1 MALASAKKIS
11 WPLIIGILVVMAL
24 ALYPL
29 VENYKYNDHS
39 KNWLNHD
46 YGKNLLSSTEEYSVF
61 MTEGGDNQVFSSL
74 YFTYAEKLRQDLFPY
89 DQKGNI
95 YKKIYGDLR
104 YVSLETLNNRQ
115 NTVDRGLFT
124 GEEPFYEDIRSP
136 EPPYFVPYALGK
148 PSTYLTW
155 KRPNPQELG
164 DFYYKN
170 YGQMYK
176 VQPIRYALVDL
187 LQITEESE
195 INYLRRHLNG
205 VLGRPINDQEWNRWT
220 NELVQEG
227 LVSRDGA
234 NLVFKKMYR
243 KPFVKDPRET
253 FITRWDDIKNIE
265 YLDYLSREIITSY
278 AYELVMFLSDEIKNY
293 EYLYERE
300 DTPYLK
306 TDFKQKLDELWDEVW
321 YYADLAVRTGH
332 DSSSILHNLGI
343 FYLTIDD
350 NFIYQTND
358 YTPQA
363 IELWEKVTEQF
374 PYSWATYNVLFWSYL
389 QQAFKYPAQAT
400 QYLEAFDDQLK
411 AMTNA
416 MTHWKTMKKNPLK
429 SQPYQAVAALVN
441 MRDNFTQLGGEAF
454 AREAQNIQALLQK
467 PADEI
472 DVNQVIGYLT
482 KVINR
487 LIFSYDEGLFENFI
501 ANWTKLWNKKKNDP
515 TYRQWHIR
523 TLGDIAGYR
532 EIVDANLYRKTLNE
546 ASSLLPKVAKTQEE
560 LATVISMSKIAEA
573 AGDQKAQSRYI
584 QQFNRDAKNILTP
597 QDYEQIQKQMQN
609 YFNEKL

>member
-1 MALASAKKIS
+1 MALESSKKIS
-11 WPLIIGILVVMAL
+11 WPLAIGILVVMGL

-115 NTVDRGLFT
+115 NAVDRGLFT

-187 LQITEESE
+187 LQITKESK
-195 INYLRRHLNG
+195 INYLRKHLTD

-220 NELVQEG
+220 NELIQEG

-234 NLVFKKMYR
+234 NLVFKRMYH

-253 FITRWDDIKNIE
+253 FITRWDDIENIE

-300 DTPYLK
+300 DTLYLK
-306 TDFKQKLDELWDEVW
+306 TEFKQKLDELWDEVW

-343 FYLTIDD
+343 FYLTIND
-350 NFIYQTND
+350 NFMYQTND

-363 IELWEKVTEQF
+363 IEVWEKVTKQF

-411 AMTNA
+411 AMTNS
-416 MTHWKTMKKNPLK
+416 MKHWKTMKKNLLK

-441 MRDNFTQLGGEAF
+441 MRDNFTQLGGETF
-454 AREAQNIQALLQK
+454 AREAQNIQTLLQK

-472 DVNQVIGYLT
+472 DINQVISYLT

-487 LIFSYDEGLFENFI
+487 LIFSYDRELFENFI
-501 ANWTKLWNKKKNDP
+501 ANWTMLWNKKKNDP
-515 TYRQWHIR
+515 IYRQWHIR

-532 EIVDANLYRKTLNE
+532 EIVDQNLYRKTLNE
-546 ASSLLPKVAKTQEE
+546 ASSLLPTVAKTQED
-560 LATVISMSKIAEA
+560 LATAISMSKIAEA
-573 AGDQKAQSRYI
+573 VGDQRARNHYM

-597 QDYEQIQKQMQN
+597 QDYDQIQKQMQN

>member
-11 WPLIIGILVVMAL
+11 WPLIFGILIVTAL
-24 ALYPL
+24 AVYPL

-46 YGKNLLSSTEEYSVF
+46 YGKNLLSSTEEYSIF

-104 YVSLETLNNRQ
+104 YVSADTLNNRQ

-124 GEEPFYEDIRSP
+124 GEEPFYEEIRSP

-187 LQITEESE
+187 LQITKESE
-195 INYLRRHLNG
+195 INYLRKYLTDT
-205 VLGRPINDQEWNRWT
+205 LGRPINDQEWNLWIQ
-220 NELVQEG
+220 ELVQEG
-227 LVSRDGA
+227 LVSNKGTS
-234 NLVFKKMYR
+234 LVFQKMYR
-243 KPFVKDPRET
+243 RPFAKDPRET
-253 FITRWDDIKNIE
+253 FLTRWDDIKNLE

-278 AYELVMFLSDEIKNY
+278 AYELVIFLSDEIKNY

-300 DTPYLK
+300 DTPDLK
-306 TDFKQKLDELWDEVW
+306 TEFKQKLDELWDEVW
-321 YYADLAVRTGH
+321 YYVDLAVRTGH

-343 FYLTIDD
+343 FYLTIGD

-374 PYSWATYNVLFWSYL
+374 PYSWGTYNVLFWSYL
-389 QQAFKYPAQAT
+389 QQAFKHPAQSA
-400 QYLEAFDDQLK
+400 QYLERFDDHLK

-416 MTHWKTMKKNPLK
+416 MKHWKTMKKNPLK

-441 MRDNFTQLGGEAF
+441 MRDNFAQLGGEAF
-454 AREAQNIQALLQK
+454 MQEAQNIQALLQQ

-472 DVNQVIGYLT
+472 NINRVIAYLT
-482 KVINR
+482 KAINR
-487 LIFSYDEGLFENFI
+487 LIFSYDEVLFKDFI
-501 ANWTKLWNKKKNDP
+501 ANWTMLWNKKKSDP

-523 TLGDIAGYR
+523 TLGDITGYR
-532 EIVDANLYRKTLNE
+532 EIFDENLYRKTLNE
-546 ASSLLPKVAKTQEE
+546 APNFLPKVAQTQED
-560 LATVISMSKIAEA
+560 LTTVISMSKIADA
-573 AGDQKAQSRYI
+573 VGDQQAKNRYI
-584 QQFNRDAKNILTP
+584 QQFNRDARNILTP
-597 QDYEQIQKQMQN
+597 RDYDQVQQQIQK